1 MENSKKLTIYVDIDE
16 TICITP
22 KSRNYSESK
31 PIFKMIEKINK
42 LYDDG
47 NLIVYWT
54 SRGCKSK
61 KDYSELT
68 KSQLNLW
75 KCKYHRL
82 ETLPKPNY
90 DILIDDKTINPI
102 SDLELD
108 IDSVLQNRN
117 DLIDK
122 H

>member
-22 KSRNYSESK
+22 NHYSESK

-54 SRGCKSK
+54 SEVVNQK
-61 KDYSELT
+61 K
-68 KSQLNLW
+68 
-75 KCKYHRL
+75 
-82 ETLPKPNY
+82 
-90 DILIDDKTINPI
+90 II
-102 SDLELD
+102 
-108 IDSVLQNRN
+108 QNH
-117 DLIDK
+117 DTVK
-122 H
+122 FMEM

>member
-1 MENSKKLTIYVDIDE
+1 MDIDE

-54 SRGCKSK
+54 SRGCNQK
-61 KDYSELT
+61 
-68 KSQLNLW
+68 
-75 KCKYHRL
+75 RL
-82 ETLPKPNY
+82 FRTNKITVKFMEM
-90 DILIDDKTINPI
+90 
-102 SDLELD
+102 
-108 IDSVLQNRN
+108 
-117 DLIDK
+117 
-122 H
+122 